1 MNELFE
7 FYIEKKIY
15 VTFLMEFLAAFTGSI
30 FLILHPK
37 VAKNKRLF
45 VYFLWSVFIIDV
57 LGGYSLW
64 AYFDNYQTA
73 PFLKDSPFSRNTWY
87 YNLAQIYF
95 ILCYSYFIQ
104 SEILNPKFKNFIKRG
119 AALYLIYS
127 VVLMLLGS
135 DIFQAYNV
143 PILLVGAIWI
153 SVSVGLY
160 LYDLLTS
167 DKILH
172 FKRNLFFY
180 VFTGIFIYFLI
191 VQPINIYSVYFM
203 EVNPDFINLFASVL
217 RYANVF
223 LYGMFIL
230 GFLVV
235 IFHKTEKRRFKV
247 GTIR

>member
-30 FLILHPK
+30 FLVLHPK
-37 VAKNKRLF
+37 VAKNKRFF

-73 PFLKDSPFSRNTWY
+73 SFLKDSPFSRNTWY
-87 YNLAQIYF
+87 FNLAQIYF

-104 SEILNPKFKNFIKRG
+104 SEILNPKLKTFIRRG
-119 AALYLIYS
+119 TGIYLIYS
-127 VVLMLLGS
+127 IGLILLGS

-153 SVSVGLY
+153 SVSVGVY

-167 DKILH
+167 DKILN

-180 VFTGIFIYFLI
+180 VFTGILIYFLI
-191 VQPINIYSVYFM
+191 VQPINIYSVYFL
-203 EVNPDFINLFASVL
+203 EANPDFINLFASVL

-223 LYGMFIL
+223 LYGMYVI
-230 GFLVV
+230 GFMAV
-235 IFHKTEKRRFKV
+235 IFNRTENRELKTSEVR
-247 GTIR
+247 